1 MQSRRDQQNNVTET
15 GPLCK
20 RICLVKLRFVTSK
33 RILILKKL
41 EAQITLNWQGVNL
54 FMEVTDVAFQ
64 DFVVTKYFHTIWTGE
79 A

>member
-1 MQSRRDQQNNVTET
+1 M
-15 GPLCK
+15 
-20 RICLVKLRFVTSK
+20 KLRFVTSK